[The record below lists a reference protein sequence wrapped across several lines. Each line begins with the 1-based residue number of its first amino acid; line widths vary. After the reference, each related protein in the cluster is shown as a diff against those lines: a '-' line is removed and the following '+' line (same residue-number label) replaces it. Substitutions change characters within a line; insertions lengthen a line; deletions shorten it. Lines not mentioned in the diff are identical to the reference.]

1 MNKPV
6 LSLALSLVLILACAP
21 VHASEVMPEAGMQQG
36 NPVDKFTGTVWQKT
50 AEAEKLSF
58 LFGVES
64 AITVEFFVN
73 SKVVEKAAKEGKRP
87 VYTLSPFEKGWMKAL
102 KGVSRTEVVKMVDQW
117 YAANPQ
123 RLDRPVMSVIWY
135 EIIEPRLAVK

>member
-1 MNKPV
+1 M
-6 LSLALSLVLILACAP
+6 
-21 VHASEVMPEAGMQQG
+21 E
-36 NPVDKFTGTVWQKT
+36 T
-50 AEAEKLSF
+50 
-58 LFGVES
+58 

-102 KGVSRTEVVKMVDQW
+102 KGVSRAEVVKMVDQW

-123 RLDRPVMSVIWY
+123 RLDRPVMGTS
-135 EIIEPRLAVK
+135 EIFRCSAGIGYFQ